1 MEKYKSHLEIFPYKD
16 VKKLQAKVNLWT
28 TTKLLKK
35 YTLHLD
41 GKNILLQA
49 CVMCVGKG
57 DKLMPP

>member
-1 MEKYKSHLEIFPYKD
+1 MEKYKSHLDIFPYKD

-49 CVMCVGKG
+49 CIIKES
-57 DKLMPP
+57 